1 VKTLLL
7 LAVLTL
13 IAVFFRVDLFNYLRP
28 LFLTSFSQLCKEE
41 LVKTGASFE
50 HLGDLKVGSCV
61 VNDAVR
67 ISGFGSTQLSSSIT
81 VTCPF
86 GLKLDRFFSSI
97 GAAKIRHMGAYNCRT
112 QRGSGLIS
120 EHSYGT
126 AIDISD
132 IDSANVL
139 RDWNA
144 PNAEG
149 DILRKAHSVA
159 CSLFSNVLTPDTDRA
174 HANHFHVDDGIGIRC
189 LL

>member
-1 VKTLLL
+1 M
-7 LAVLTL
+7 A
-13 IAVFFRVDLFNYLRP
+13 R
-28 LFLTSFSQLCKEE
+28 
-41 LVKTGASFE
+41 GAIFE
-50 HLGDLKVGSCV
+50 HLGDLKVGRCV
-61 VNDAVR
+61 VNDAVK
-67 ISGFGSTQLSSSIT
+67 ISRFGSTELSSSIT

-86 GLKLDRFFSSI
+86 GLKLDSFFSSI

-126 AIDISD
+126 AIDISN

-144 PNAEG
+144 KSARG
-149 DILRKAHSVA
+149 DTLRRAHEAA
-159 CSLFSNVLTPDTDRA
+159 CSNFSNVLTPDSNRA
-174 HANHFHVDDGIGIRC
+174 HSDHFHIDDGLGLSC